1 MSATAKDIPSSKH
14 NHRNALTR
22 GIFKA
27 MGMFGG
33 QQVLSIFCGLVRNK
47 LVAIWI
53 GPAGVGLLGIY
64 SLVLDMANNISNLG
78 IRNSSVR
85 DLSMAHVSGK
95 REHIARV
102 VAVVR
107 RWSWALGV
115 LWAFVMLAAS
125 PLLSRVTFGNSDH
138 VWEFMALSGCVLVY
152 AITNCEQA
160 VMQGTKRLRHLA
172 QTIVCGLVTG
182 LVISIPMYYFLRID
196 GIVPSLIV
204 YAVCGCVFS
213 LIFRNRDFDHRHKGL
228 TVRETMKEGSQF
240 VKLGICITISTF
252 VGMLVSY
259 IFMSLLNIMSGA
271 DEMGLYKAG
280 DTLVN
285 RYGSLIFASIGLEYY
300 PRLAAVS
307 NSGRRLSIFVSN
319 QVNIILYLLV
329 PVVAI
334 FLAARELVVD
344 ILYSSDF
351 RSIVTFVSW
360 CMVGLV
366 LKGASWC
373 IAFVILAKGAS
384 RVFLVTETVS
394 AVVCLTLNITF
405 YHLWGLNGIGVSYVV
420 WYALYLVMV
429 TVVYRRLFGLSLHRS
444 VPFHLL
450 YAVAAVAL
458 SLWAVE
464 IGLWPVAL
472 AVAVATGAWSF
483 SRLRRRLCS

>member
-1 MSATAKDIPSSKH
+1 
-14 NHRNALTR
+14 
-22 GIFKA
+22 
-27 MGMFGG
+27 MGLFGG
-33 QQVLSIFCGLVRNK
+33 QQVLSIICGLVRNK

-53 GPAGVGLLGIY
+53 GPAGVGLLGVY

-85 DLSMAHVSGK
+85 DLSIAHASGK
-95 REHIARV
+95 SEYIARV

-125 PLLSRVTFGNSDH
+125 PLLSRVTFGDSHH
-138 VWEFMALSGCVLVY
+138 VWEFMALSACVLVY
-152 AITNCEQA
+152 AVTNCEQA

-172 QTIVCGLVTG
+172 QTIVCGLVSG
-182 LVISIPMYYFLRID
+182 LAISIPMYYYLRMD

-204 YAVCGCVFS
+204 YAVCGCIFALV
-213 LIFRNRDFDHRHKGL
+213 FRNRDFDHRHSGL
-228 TVRETMKEGSQF
+228 TVKETVKEGSQF

-259 IFMSLLNIMSGA
+259 IFMSLLNNMSGA
-271 DEMGLYKAG
+271 EEMGLYKAG

-300 PRLAAVS
+300 PRLAAAS
-307 NSGRRLSIFVSN
+307 NSRRRMGVFVSN
-319 QVNIILYLLV
+319 QINIILYLLV
-329 PVVAI
+329 PVIAI
-334 FLAARELVVD
+334 FLVARELVVD

-351 RSIVTFVSW
+351 RGIVSFVSW

-366 LKGASWC
+366 LKGVSWC
-373 IAFVILAKGAS
+373 MAFVILAKGAS
-384 RVFLVTETVS
+384 RVFLVTESVS
-394 AVVCLTLNITF
+394 AVVCLALNITF
-405 YHLWGLNGIGVSYVV
+405 YHFWGLNGIGLSYVV
-420 WYALYLVMV
+420 WYALYTVMIS
-429 TVVYRRLFGLSLHRS
+429 VVYRHRFGLSLHRS
-444 VPFHLL
+444 VPIHLL
-450 YAVAAVAL
+450 YAIAAAAL

-464 IGLWPVAL
+464 AGLWPVAL

-483 SRLRRRLCS
+483 SRLRRRLSSR